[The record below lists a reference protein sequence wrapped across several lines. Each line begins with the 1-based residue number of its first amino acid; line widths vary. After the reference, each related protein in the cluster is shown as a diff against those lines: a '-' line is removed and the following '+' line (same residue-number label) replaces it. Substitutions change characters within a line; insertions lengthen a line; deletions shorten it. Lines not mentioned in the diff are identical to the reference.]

1 MPRKKFIIGWL
12 AAILAIGFVL
22 IGVAALLSPQTFLC
36 VDSGNVSGDVLIVL
50 GGGVKD
56 RPEFAATLY
65 EQHAAPLIL
74 LSGAGDTTLNR
85 RVLRQNGVPK
95 DAIEMENRSLTTREN
110 AIYSIPLLRAAH
122 IHRAI
127 IVTSWYHSRRALK
140 TFQHYAPDITFY
152 SRPAYFEMQH
162 AGWSRNN
169 TSHRMRLEFLKLIG
183 YWGFYGINPF

>member
-1 MPRKKFIIGWL
+1 M
-12 AAILAIGFVL
+12 
-22 IGVAALLSPQTFLC
+22 
-36 VDSGNVSGDVLIVL
+36 SGDVLIVL

-56 RPEFAATLY
+56 RPELAAALY

-110 AIYSIPLLRAAH
+110 ALYSIPLLRAAH

-152 SRPAYFEMQH
+152 SRPAYFEMKH
-162 AGWSRNN
+162 AGWSSNN
-169 TSHRMRLEFLKLIG
+169 TSHRMRLEFLKLAG